1 MKKEVIKK
9 MIQKGVISEATDKE
23 LSKDV
28 YYMYIYGIDI
38 PKGKKTVS
46 SVMKHYK
53 NILSNGKKEEAKHAK
68 SQIRKLEKINK
79 KEKTGNPLIPI
90 TGRKKSLNQKQE
102 VLRHI
107 REHGSITSWEAFKEY
122 GITRLSAIIYKLR
135 HKENLS
141 ISKIDVTTKNR
152 YNNTVTFAKYIINE
166 SKNI

>member
-1 MKKEVIKK
+1 M
-9 MIQKGVISEATDKE
+9 
-23 LSKDV
+23 
-28 YYMYIYGIDI
+28 
-38 PKGKKTVS
+38 
-46 SVMKHYK
+46 
-53 NILSNGKKEEAKHAK
+53 KKEEAKNAK

-79 KEKTGNPLIPI
+79 KEKTGNTLTPR
-90 TGRKKSLNQKQE
+90 TGKIKPLNQKQE